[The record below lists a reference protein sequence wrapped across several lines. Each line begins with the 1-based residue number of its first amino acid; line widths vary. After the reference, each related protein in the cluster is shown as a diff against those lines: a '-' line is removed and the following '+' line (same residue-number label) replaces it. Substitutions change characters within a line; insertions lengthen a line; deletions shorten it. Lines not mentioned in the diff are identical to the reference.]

1 VFSLIGLPF
10 VCLLGVCV
18 LAVPALAAW
27 SWDRPRLRWP
37 RRVVLVVV
45 SQAVVLAFGLA
56 WINRTQDF
64 YGSWSELRGHE
75 APPVLGT
82 GVQTTHLG
90 AGASQADYQTLDPS
104 ASAAAGGAWNREL
117 LADWRT
123 QGSRGSLVVSFALT
137 GPRTHYV
144 LPASVYLPAGYFSA
158 ANRNRRYP
166 VVELF
171 PGYPGGPQTWLNDL
185 SVRTYLDSAIA
196 EGRLPPTIAVMVFND
211 PDGNKDSECVNA
223 VDGAQAATYLAEDVP
238 TAISH
243 LLRVLPGRQS
253 WAAVGY
259 STGGYCA
266 LHLALAYPQRY
277 GAAVSLSGYL
287 APDLGAATGDV
298 FRGNRVL
305 AEHDNVAWVLT
316 HERAPNLPL
325 LLGAGSAD
333 LPAMAAIHRLVP
345 LLAAS
350 MPVTTAIVPGGGH
363 NGDVW
368 TALEP
373 AVWNWLG
380 HHLAGSADTGSA

>member
-1 VFSLIGLPF
+1 
-10 VCLLGVCV
+10 
-18 LAVPALAAW
+18 
-27 SWDRPRLRWP
+27 
-37 RRVVLVVV
+37 
-45 SQAVVLAFGLA
+45 
-56 WINRTQDF
+56 
-64 YGSWSELRGHE
+64 
-75 APPVLGT
+75 
-82 GVQTTHLG
+82 
-90 AGASQADYQTLDPS
+90 
-104 ASAAAGGAWNREL
+104 
-117 LADWRT
+117 
-123 QGSRGSLVVSFALT
+123 
-137 GPRTHYV
+137 
-144 LPASVYLPAGYFSA
+144 
-158 ANRNRRYP
+158 
-166 VVELF
+166 
-171 PGYPGGPQTWLNDL
+171 
-185 SVRTYLDSAIA
+185 
-196 EGRLPPTIAVMVFND
+196 
-211 PDGNKDSECVNA
+211 
-223 VDGAQAATYLAEDVP
+223 
-238 TAISH
+238 
-243 LLRVLPGRQS
+243 
-253 WAAVGY
+253 
-259 STGGYCA
+259 

-373 AVWNWLG
+373 AVWSWLG